1 MFKYFAIAT
10 ALLAIQSNAFAKGGC
25 VIQPRGRPVVQPRD
39 ECDGGICNKERRV
52 KKCPKPI
59 ERPDIDFDVPNP
71 RDPRF
76 RDI

>member
-25 VIQPRGRPVVQPRD
+25 VIQPRGK
-39 ECDGGICNKERRV
+39 CDGDICDNERRV
-52 KKCPKPI
+52 KRCPKPI

-71 RDPRF
+71 RNPKF
-76 RDI
+76 RHI